1 MSTIRGMIVSCVA
14 MALLAGVTRADVLT
28 IDYNDGTRA
37 AQATFEIFD
46 LGGGN
51 SELRIKLENL
61 TTVGVEIPMQVLT
74 GLWFNIADPANLST
88 GAVWLTDGSSILN
101 ADKADNDP
109 DGDGVELIGGTSYVS
124 GEFGMETGAA
134 VSALFPQFN
143 VAIANVG
150 MDDLVGTDDLFAGQ
164 NLDDPNS
171 PDGFNYGILGASGL
185 ASDANNPLLEDP
197 LIIDGVWI
205 SLNYAGAL
213 TLSDITNVVFNYG
226 TDASPIPV
234 PGAAVL
240 AMVGMGLV
248 GWVRRR
254 SA

>member
-1 MSTIRGMIVSCVA
+1 MSAIRGMIVSCLA
-14 MALLAGVTRADVLT
+14 MALLAGVTRADVMT
-28 IDYNDGTRA
+28 VDFNDGTRA

-51 SELRIKLENL
+51 SELRIKLQNL

-74 GLWFNIADPANLST
+74 GLWFNIADPTNLS
-88 GAVWLTDGSSILN
+88 GGSVWLTAGSSILN

-124 GEFGMETGAA
+124 GEFGMETGAD
-134 VSALFPQFN
+134 VSALFPQYN
-143 VAIANVG
+143 VAIASVG
-150 MDDLVGTDDLFAGQ
+150 LDDLLGTDDRFAGQ
-164 NLDDPNS
+164 NLDDPLA

-185 ASDANNPLLEDP
+185 ASDANNPLFEEP
-197 LIIDGVWI
+197 MIVDGVWI
-205 SLNYAGAL
+205 SVNYAGAL
-213 TLSDITNVVFNYG
+213 ALSDITNIAFQYG
-226 TDASPIPV
+226 TEAKPIPV
-234 PGAAVL
+234 PGAVVL
-240 AMVGMGLV
+240 AMVGLGLV